1 MLVRVATVAAL
12 VVFAAVQL
20 GVQAS
25 PSLSDDLSPRF
36 EASLVRRDGEEHHHH
51 NGAPLLVLNE
61 TEVTMYH
68 APTPPSYYTID
79 WEDEG
84 YQQRHG
90 GLMIVHG
97 IFMCLAFF
105 VSLPVGVFSCH
116 ASRIGHV

>member
-1 MLVRVATVAAL
+1 MLVRVATVAPL

-105 VSLPVGVFSCH
+105 VSLPLGVFSCH